1 MFADYYASPLGLIEI
16 TADNHGLLS
25 LYFVAAEKSR
35 KPSPLLEQTQEQLS
49 QYFNRK
55 RSEFD
60 LPLSLKGTPFQKS
73 VWQQLLNIPLGATC
87 SYQQL
92 ADALNKPGAA
102 RAVGAANGKNPLSI
116 IVPCHR
122 VIGANGQLTGY
133 LGGLERKQWL
143 LEHESSPF
151 RQRR

>member
-1 MFADYYASPLGLIEI
+1 MFVDYYASPLGLIEI
-16 TADNHGLLS
+16 TADDHGLLS

-35 KPSPLLEQTQEQLS
+35 KPSPLLEQTQQQLS
-49 QYFNRK
+49 QYFNRT
-55 RSEFD
+55 RSAFD
-60 LPLSLKGTPFQKS
+60 LPLSFTGTPFQKS
-73 VWQQLLNIPLGATC
+73 VWQQLLNIPFGTTC

-92 ADALNKPGAA
+92 AEALNRPSAA

-143 LEHESSPF
+143 LEHEA
-151 RQRR
+151 RALHHDR